1 MFILVVLFFFNQ
13 KTAYEVRI
21 SDWSSDVCS
30 SDLACRWP
38 RGATAAR
45 REWES
50 RGQPRTVSVHRRR
63 SVLPW
68 RRICGVTS
76 LRRSGAAP
84 CGAGKAPARD
94 HLAQFPAALKAASAW
109 VWRHE
114 LNVTWLSSSRSEEH
128 TSELQSL
135 IRISYAVFCL

>member
-50 RGQPRTVSVHRRR
+50 RGQPRTVSVQRRR

-76 LRRSGAAP
+76 LRRSAAAP
-84 CGAGKAPARD
+84 CGAGKAPPRD
-94 HLAQFPAALKAASAW
+94 HLSHFPAALKAASAW
-109 VWRHE
+109 GWLPE
-114 LNVTWLSSSRSEEH
+114 LTVTWISSTRPH
-128 TSELQSL
+128 THPTSPNPTSH
-135 IRISYAVFCL
+135 A